1 MTAREPAA
9 PDGDPLVLAVPLL
22 HLLWLPLALA
32 LIGFFLYAVSARV
45 GYPYPLEWLEPATP
59 DTVSR
64 ILRGLPIYCAPSYQ
78 FVASMKT
85 PLYYY
90 VVAAFSPVFGADLLA
105 GRLVSILSTAGVCL
119 LLWRFI
125 RREGGT
131 TPWAL
136 FGVAL
141 FLATF
146 NLSRQWYDIARLDA
160 LFLFILV
167 AAIYALRFWRRTAG
181 ALAAGLLLAAA

>member
-90 VVAAFSPVFGADLLA
+90 VVAGFSPVFGADLLGGGLGA
-105 GRLVSILSTAGVCL
+105 ILAAARGCPLVL
-119 LLWRFI
+119 RFI
-125 RREGGT
+125 CREGGA
-131 TPWAL
+131 PSCGLVRLAL
-136 FGVAL
+136 VL
-141 FLATF
+141 
-146 NLSRQWYDIARLDA
+146 
-160 LFLFILV
+160 
-167 AAIYALRFWRRTAG
+167 
-181 ALAAGLLLAAA
+181 